1 MKALRIR
8 SGSQKPVDRATRSIV
23 SPEDWTRSRATSTR
37 RRSTAFVGVDP
48 VSATKERTKCRELS
62 PARSTSASTVR
73 EASRFS
79 RIHDSRLPQRPF
91 GVRAFGQRFYKLH
104 NAMPT
109 APQAYSAV
117 LQYLRAAAAVGT
129 DDTNAVLEKIRSMP
143 VDDFHAP
150 GERLRADNK
159 LVHDFHLVEVNKP
172 ADVKAPWD
180 YYNVETIRAEDAHH
194 PLSQSERPLLKT
206 SQN

>member
-1 MKALRIR
+1 
-8 SGSQKPVDRATRSIV
+8 
-23 SPEDWTRSRATSTR
+23 
-37 RRSTAFVGVDP
+37 
-48 VSATKERTKCRELS
+48 
-62 PARSTSASTVR
+62 
-73 EASRFS
+73 
-79 RIHDSRLPQRPF
+79 
-91 GVRAFGQRFYKLH
+91 
-104 NAMPT
+104 MPT

-143 VDDFHAP
+143 VDDFYAP
-150 GERLRADNK
+150 GVRLRADNK

-180 YYNVETIRAEDAHH
+180 YYNVVETIRAEDAHH